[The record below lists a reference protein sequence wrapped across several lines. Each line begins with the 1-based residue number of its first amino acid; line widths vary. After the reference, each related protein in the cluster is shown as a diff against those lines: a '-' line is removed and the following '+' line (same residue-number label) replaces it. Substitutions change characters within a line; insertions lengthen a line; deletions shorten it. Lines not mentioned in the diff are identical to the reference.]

1 MSNDDLSR
9 ARRESESA
17 NAGSSRADESAP
29 LLEHDG
35 ATGQSYATMSPA
47 KVPHLPSLD
56 DAWKPSPGFWWI
68 ETALWA
74 NVFLSGFDGTI
85 TASSYAAISSSFDAA
100 NNASWLTTSYL
111 ITSTAFQPLY
121 GRFSDLFGRRVC
133 FFVSTVTFMLGCLG
147 CAAARSMTELNL
159 MRALSGFGGGGL
171 ITMGETP
178 LHHILDRT
186 TILTAAATVI
196 NSDMMPFSERGLY
209 QAIQNVLYGLG
220 SVLGA
225 SLGGMIVD
233 SVGWRWCFLSQ
244 VPVSIFALVVGY
256 YVLAAPERSPEHSL
270 RTALGCL
277 DFPGAILLV
286 VGLAVQLLGLSLG
299 GNEYPWSSFPVVA
312 SLAGSTVLLMVFV
325 LVEMNTGGRKLPII
339 PLWMLKGWQP
349 VAVQLTNLFVGM
361 ASYAYMFMVPLYL
374 QACRGDSPS
383 ATGARLIAPSLA
395 TLVGGI
401 VAGTMMQRG
410 CLLRDSVRRGTALMV
425 VGNVLACMMVVVGGS
440 RRAELLYLIPANLG
454 AGLTNPSVLFSFIS
468 LFGYQEQAVATS
480 TVYLIRSMGSIYGV
494 TITSAI
500 VQNLLAAGLP
510 AALGPDAS
518 DELIEKLRKSVFALQ
533 DLPPAIQA
541 AVRALYGDALL
552 VAFAASSAF
561 ALLAFVFSWAHRTEA
576 MQRKS

>member
-1 MSNDDLSR
+1 MTRDRQIRGGSGDDGDESPR
-9 ARRESESA
+9 VDAEASES
-17 NAGSSRADESAP
+17 DP
-29 LLEHDG
+29 LLRGREPPHV
-35 ATGQSYATMSPA
+35 SYVTTSPA
-47 KVPHLPSLD
+47 KDPPHRSSD

-171 ITMGETP
+171 ITM
-178 LHHILDRT
+178 
-186 TILTAAATVI
+186 ATVI
-196 NSDMMPFSERGLY
+196 NSDLMPFSKRGLY

-233 SVGWRWCFLSQ
+233 SIGWRWCFLLQ
-244 VPVSIFALVVGY
+244 VPVSIFALAVGY
-256 YVLAAPERSPEHSL
+256 RVLAAAETPYQNNL
-270 RTALGCL
+270 RAALGCL
-277 DFPGAILLV
+277 DFPGALLLV
-286 VGLAVQLLGLSLG
+286 GGLAVQLLGLSLG
-299 GNEYPWSSFPVVA
+299 GNEYPWRSLLVIGSLFGSSA
-312 SLAGSTVLLMVFV
+312 LLGVFLV
-325 LVEMNTGGRKLPII
+325 VEMNTGGRKLPII

-361 ASYAYMFMVPLYL
+361 ASYAYMFMIPLYL
-374 QACRGDSPS
+374 QAVRGDTPS
-383 ATGARLIAPSLA
+383 ATGSRLIVPSLA
-395 TLVGGI
+395 TLVGG
-401 VAGTMMQRG
+401 VLAGSMMQRG
-410 CLLRDSVRRGTALMV
+410 CQLREGVQKGTALMV
-425 VGNVLACMMVVVGGS
+425 VGNLLACMMAVMGPHGS
-440 RRAELLYLIPANLG
+440 RKAELLYLIPANIG
-454 AGLTNPSVLFSFIS
+454 SGLTNPSVLFSFIS
-468 LFGYQEQAVATS
+468 LFEYREQAVATS

-494 TITSAI
+494 TISSAI
-500 VQNLLAAGLP
+500 VQNILAAGLP
-510 AALGPDAS
+510 GALGPDAT

-533 DLPPAIQA
+533 ELPPALQE
-541 AVRALYGDALL
+541 AVRELYCDALL
-552 VAFAASSAF
+552 VAFVASSGF
-561 ALLAFVFSWAHRTEA
+561 ALLAFLFSWAHRTEA